1 MSKMET
7 KYVNM
12 KTGEHPFQI
21 EGRVSL
27 PNIFFISV
35 DMIPPEVYRPDGKYT
50 PHLHTPNMKAL
61 FEDSVNFHNAFC
73 TSPLCGPSRASYLT
87 GRYTYITVNEERA
100 HDGHEVE
107 LRPTDVIFPEYLK
120 CIGYLT
126 KHIGKCHVGTQKFM
140 DAFGENDRPWN
151 RWAPPITD
159 DDDYLKYLR
168 DRGIKPMRY
177 KNEVRGLK
185 QDRKSPGNSYGG
197 WVEGADGSP
206 FPLEGTYPYYLGCL
220 AAEKLRTAAY
230 QSGGGKRPIYFQLD
244 FFAPHQPFV
253 IPSGFEGRAEELRQI
268 VELPAGYLAARERD
282 FRASELEPKVYQF
295 YRKYW
300 GLYNPDTARDYILC
314 NLLQMEVLDSALGVF
329 MDELKRSGL
338 YEESMIIFIGDH
350 GEMNCEGALV
360 DKGVYGHPKT
370 VRAPLSVKMPGSG
383 TRGYGD
389 TGTRRHGE
397 TAPVSLLD
405 IAPTVMEVVG
415 VRTAERLDGESLIP
429 LIEGRKAERGK
440 PLLFEACWHVAP
452 NPAISI
458 QWSPGAGKLYMYTYN
473 LTSDVDELY
482 DLNDESYRNL
492 ASDERYRDVKHLMIE
507 KLASVLRN
515 DDRWRCYW
523 HTFRVDKFHHFPP
536 DGEDTQMFVPKG
548 SMPQ

>member
-1 MSKMET
+1 MNRF
-7 KYVNM
+7 VNM
-12 KTGEHPFQI
+12 KTGEHPFQV
-21 EGRVSL
+21 EERERL

-35 DMIPPEVYRPDGKYT
+35 DMIPPEVYRPDGEYT
-50 PHLHTPNMKAL
+50 QHLHTPNMKSL
-61 FEDSVNFHNAFC
+61 FGDSVRFSNAFC

-120 CIGYLT
+120 SVGYLT
-126 KHIGKCHVGTQKFM
+126 KHIGKCHVGTRKFM

-177 KNEVRGLK
+177 EKEVRGLQ
-185 QDRKSPGNSYGG
+185 QDRTSPGNSYGG
-197 WVEGADGSP
+197 WVEGSDGSP
-206 FPLEGTYPYYLGCL
+206 FPLEGTYPYYLGYL
-220 AAEKLRTAAY
+220 AAEKLKTAIH
-230 QSGGGKRPIYFQLD
+230 QSSGQKPIYLQLD
-244 FFAPHQPFV
+244 FFAPHQPFM
-253 IPSGFEGRAEELRQI
+253 IPSGFQDRAEELRRVI
-268 VELPAGYLAARERD
+268 ELTAGYLAARDRD
-282 FRASELEPKVYQF
+282 FKASELEPKVYQF

-300 GLYNPDTARDYILC
+300 GLYNPDTAREYILC

-329 MDELKRSGL
+329 MDELKQSGL
-338 YEESMIIFIGDH
+338 YDSSMIIFAGDH

-370 VRAPLSVKMPGSG
+370 ASVPLYVKIPGNILGAQASCLHHL
-383 TRGYGD
+383 D
-389 TGTRRHGE
+389 H
-397 TAPVSLLD
+397 PVSLLD

-415 VRTAERLDGESLIP
+415 VRTTERLDGESLIP
-429 LIEGRKAERGK
+429 LIEGLKPEREK
-440 PLLFEACWHVAP
+440 PILFEAGWHVAP
-452 NPAISI
+452 NPAISMMCEI
-458 QWSPGAGKLYMYTYN
+458 EADGLYMYTYN

-482 DLNDESYRNL
+482 QLKDENYRNL
-492 ASDERYRDVKHLMIE
+492 AFDDEYSDVKQIMIE
-507 KLASVLRN
+507 KLAGILQA

-523 HTFRVDKFHHFPP
+523 HTFRVDKFHHLPS
-536 DGEDTQMFVPKG
+536 DNEDIQMFAPKG
-548 SMPQ
+548 I